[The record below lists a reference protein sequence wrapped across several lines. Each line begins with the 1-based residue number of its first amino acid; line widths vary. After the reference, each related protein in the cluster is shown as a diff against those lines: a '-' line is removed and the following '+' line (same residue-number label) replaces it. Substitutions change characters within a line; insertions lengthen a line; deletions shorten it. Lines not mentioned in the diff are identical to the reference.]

1 MQPIENTEQA
11 KPEIL
16 FVEDDQNLGI
26 VIRDF
31 LKLKGFNITLAL
43 DGVEGLEKYQSQ
55 SYDICILDVNLPKMD
70 GFQLAREIRKMNQEI
85 PILFLTAKTMD
96 EDKVEGFNIG
106 ADDYISKPFNIE
118 ELVLRIKVF
127 LRRNK
132 MLQPADRDI
141 FKIGEYEF
149 NHKNLSLHYKDQ
161 EKNLT
166 QREADILKLLCQNIG
181 SVLRREDILL
191 KIWGQDDYFVG
202 RSLDVFL
209 SKLRKY
215 LKNDPNVEIQNYHS
229 VGFKLIIQE

>member
-1 MQPIENTEQA
+1 MQPIENNELA

-31 LKLKGFNITLAL
+31 LRLKGFNITLAL
-43 DGVEGLEKYQSQ
+43 DGLEGLEKYQSQ
-55 SYDICILDVNLPKMD
+55 VYDLCILDVNLPKMD

-149 NHKNLSLHYKDQ
+149 NHKNLSLHYKDE

>member
-1 MQPIENTEQA
+1 MQPIEPTEPT

-31 LKLKGFNITLAL
+31 LRLKGFNITLAL
-43 DGVEGLEKYQSQ
+43 DGMEGLDKYQSQ
-55 SYDICILDVNLPKMD
+55 VYDLCILDVNLPKMD

-132 MLQPADRDI
+132 MLQPVDRDI

-149 NHKNLSLHYKDQ
+149 NYKNLSLYYKNE

-229 VGFKLIIQE
+229 VGFKLVIQE

>member
-1 MQPIENTEQA
+1 MQPIENTEQT

-55 SYDICILDVNLPKMD
+55 PYDICILDVNLPKMD

>member
-1 MQPIENTEQA
+1 MQPIENTEQT

-31 LKLKGFNITLAL
+31 LRLKGFNITLAL
-43 DGVEGLEKYQSQ
+43 DGMEGLEKYQSQ
-55 SYDICILDVNLPKMD
+55 VYDLCILDVNLPKMD

-149 NHKNLSLHYKDQ
+149 NHKNLSLHYKDE